1 MSHPSIH
8 AKSHPDKPA
17 IVMAG
22 SGEIITFSELDRRSN
37 SIAHLFRSRGFQID
51 DTVAMCMD
59 NCAGFF
65 DVIWGAQRAGL
76 RLVSISTRLT
86 APEMDYILEDS
97 GAKMLIASASL
108 GDTLDHLSGASEYQ
122 RYITGGNRDGWAS
135 LSDALADMPDTP
147 IADER
152 CGVSML

>member
-1 MSHPSIH
+1 MTHPYIH

-17 IVMAG
+17 IIMAG
-22 SGEIITFSELDRRSN
+22 SGEVITFSELDRRSN

-59 NCAGFF
+59 NCAEFF

-108 GDTLDHLSGASEYQ
+108 GDTLDSVDTGA
-122 RYITGGNRDGWAS
+122 
-135 LSDALADMPDTP
+135 P
-147 IADER
+147 IATLCHRRGRRWLGSTHR
-152 CGVSML
+152 CACRYARYAHRR